1 MANWWNSID
10 ANATD
15 CGDGTFCM
23 NPGNE
28 TCCFNREGV
37 KEITYHNT
45 ATIPTVAEEWTTYYE
60 DADYSVPTTT
70 TAQSTSTVLA
80 SKGISEIS
88 ASTTSPAPSQRLSVS
103 PSAASQSSP
112 TGAPK
117 PVPAST
123 SKTTPSNAEKAI
135 IGIASAVGVLGAVGS
150 LYLFQ
155 RSRAKRRAQPKSMQT
170 RKAHLVEMSGGG
182 YTGPSEMDAP
192 WGWLPGE
199 AHHGVVHEIMGQSQ
213 EVQTAELSG

>member
-1 MANWWNSID
+1 
-10 ANATD
+10 
-15 CGDGTFCM
+15 M
-23 NPGNE
+23 NQGND
-28 TCCFNREGV
+28 TCCYNRKGV
-37 KEITYHNT
+37 QEITYHNT

-70 TAQSTSTVLA
+70 TSQPTSTVLA
-80 SKGISEIS
+80 SNSIFEIS

-103 PSAASQSSP
+103 PSPAGQSSQ

-117 PVPAST
+117 PVPALT
-123 SKTTPSNAEKAI
+123 PKTTLSNAEKAI

-155 RSRAKRRAQPKSMQT
+155 RSRAKRRAQPESMQT
-170 RKAHLVEMSGGG
+170 RKTHLVEMSGIG
-182 YTGPSEMDAP
+182 YTAPSEMDAP
-192 WGWLPGE
+192 WDWLPGE
-199 AHHGVVHEIMGQSQ
+199 LHNEVAHEIMGQNQ

>member
-1 MANWWNSID
+1 
-10 ANATD
+10 
-15 CGDGTFCM
+15 M

-60 DADYSVPTTT
+60 DADYSVPASTTS
-70 TAQSTSTVLA
+70 QSTSTVLA
-80 SKGISEIS
+80 SKEISEIT
-88 ASTTSPAPSQRLSVS
+88 APTTSPAPSQRLSVS
-103 PSAASQSSP
+103 PSPASQSSP
-112 TGAPK
+112 TDAPK
-117 PVPAST
+117 PKPAST
-123 SKTTPSNAEKAI
+123 SKTTLSNAEKAI

-155 RSRAKRRAQPKSMQT
+155 RSRAKRRAQPESMQT
-170 RKAHLVEMSGGG
+170 RNAHLVEMSGTG
-182 YTGPSEMDAP
+182 YTDPSEMDAP
-192 WGWLPGE
+192 WDWLPGE
-199 AHHGVVHEIMGQSQ
+199 LHNEVAHEMGQNQ